1 MSGIATGAVIAG
13 GIMAVGSLV
22 KGIFG
27 ASRAKR
33 KQRREAAEKRRL
45 TGELKSLEKSRQKVI
60 NPYENTTDLS
70 SLAKDLTGNLS
81 NPYSNM
87 GVSTAAAEIQIE
99 ESDLALANTLDTLMA
114 SGASA
119 GGATALAQAALQSK
133 KGVAASIEQQ
143 ETQNEK
149 LRAQGQQTLEQLQNA
164 EQQRLQ
170 RIQIGEGQRTQQ
182 ADALG
187 KQFKFG
193 AQEKR
198 EVSKI
203 NFTRDQLIGSK
214 RRENQA
220 YDQRTSAIGNAIG
233 GVSSGLASMAG
244 AGAFGGG
251 AGAASSAGGGF
262 SSGSIDFVG
271 GGRAALDQGASNLIR
286 QGIGSDRKL
295 KKNIKLI
302 GKSPSGL
309 KIYAF
314 EYIDKIFGKGIYQG
328 VMSDEIPSHAII
340 KNNKDYDMVDY
351 SKIDVDFKQI

>member
-1 MSGIATGAVIAG
+1 MSGIATGGVIAG

-33 KQRREAAEKRRL
+33 KQRREAAERRRL

-60 NPYENTTDLS
+60 NPYDNVKNLS

-87 GVSTAAAEIQIE
+87 GVATAAAEIQIE
-99 ESDLALANTLDTLMA
+99 EADIALANTLDSLMA

-133 KGVAASIEQQ
+133 KGVAASIEKQ
-143 ETQNEK
+143 EADNEK
-149 LRAQGQQTLEQLQNA
+149 LKAQGQQTLERLQNQ

-170 RIQIGEGQRTQQ
+170 GIQIGEGKRVQG
-182 ADALG
+182 AEVAG
-187 KQFKFG
+187 KQFVFG

-203 NFTRDQLIGSK
+203 NFTRDQMLGSK

-233 GVSSGLASMAG
+233 GVASGLSSMAG

-251 AGAASSAGGGF
+251 AGAGAANSVG
-262 SSGSIDFVG
+262 SSGAMNFNQIQSTINSG
-271 GGRAALDQGASNLIR
+271 GNLFDT
-286 QGIGSDRKL
+286 SL
-295 KKNIKLI
+295 NNFL
-302 GKSPSGL
+302 
-309 KIYAF
+309 
-314 EYIDKIFGKGIYQG
+314 
-328 VMSDEIPSHAII
+328 
-340 KNNKDYDMVDY
+340 KNNP
-351 SKIDVDFKQI
+351 ITGN

>member
-1 MSGIATGAVIAG
+1 MSGLAGGAIIAG
-13 GIMAVGSLV
+13 GIMAVGALV

-33 KQRREAAEKRRL
+33 KQRRAAAEKRRL

-60 NPYENTTDLS
+60 NPYDNVKNLS

-87 GVSTAAAEIQIE
+87 GVATAAAEIQIE
-99 ESDLALANTLDTLMA
+99 EADLALANTLDSLMA

-133 KGVAASIEQQ
+133 KGVSASIERQ
-143 ETQNEK
+143 ETANEK
-149 LRAQGQQTLEQLQNA
+149 LKAQGQQTLERLQNQ
-164 EQQRLQ
+164 EQQR
-170 RIQIGEGQRTQQ
+170 IQGIEIGEGRRVQTAEATGRT
-182 ADALG
+182 
-187 KQFKFG
+187 FKYK
-193 AQEKR
+193 AQERR

-203 NFTRDQLIGSK
+203 NYTRRQITGEK
-214 RRENQA
+214 ARENEA
-220 YDQRTSAIGNAIG
+220 YNQRTAAIGNAIG
-233 GVSSGLASMAG
+233 GVTSGLSSMAG

-295 KKNIKLI
+295 KENIKLI